1 MPRLR
6 IDNRDVEVPEG
17 ATILE
22 AARRAGIAI
31 PTLCHLE
38 GLPPATSCMVCVV
51 KVRQPDRL
59 VPSCGAP
66 AADGM
71 VVESET
77 DEVREARRDALELLL
92 SDHLGDCEAP
102 CQAICPASLDIPRM
116 LRHIAAGRGREAYA
130 LARDALVLPA
140 TLGRIC
146 PAPCEKG
153 CRRGERDEALAIRL
167 SHRFAADAAR
177 KAGEAPLPPCAH
189 TAGQDRPCHT
199 AFTGEE
205 PPFLRWCGTAG
216 LAPPCA
222 AATAK
227 RIAVVGAGPA
237 GLAAADT
244 LLRHGHAC
252 TVFDDREKPG
262 GMLRYGVPQERLPR
276 DVLDAEVAGVE
287 RLGATFQTG
296 VRVGR
301 DVALDDLARDFDAV
315 IVAVGALE
323 EGASAALGLE
333 TSEHGIAVDRKTRQA
348 GRPGVFAAGDAV
360 RKSRMAV
367 RAVADGRA
375 AAASAHQFVSGM
387 PATGPEAGFSTHI
400 GKLLDGEMERFMVE
414 ASGAPRTN
422 PAGGEAAG
430 FGDDEARAEARRCLH
445 CDCRKPETCKLRLY
459 AKAYGARPG
468 RYKNDRRVFE
478 QRASHPDVI
487 YEPGKC
493 IACGLCV
500 QVAERAREPLGLTF
514 IGRGFDVRVNVPFG
528 RSLAEGLQR
537 VAAECV
543 AACPTGALAMR
554 KSDR

>member
-1 MPRLR
+1 MPLLT

-17 ATILE
+17 ATILD
-22 AARRAGIAI
+22 AARRLGIAI

-51 KVRQPDRL
+51 KVRRPDRL

-66 AADGM
+66 AEDGM

-116 LRHIAAGRGREAYA
+116 LRRLAAGEVREAYA

-140 TLGRIC
+140 TLGRVC
-146 PAPCEKG
+146 SAPCEKG

-177 KAGEAPLPPCAH
+177 NQVDLPLPAR
-189 TAGQDRPCHT
+189 GGE
-199 AFTGEE
+199 TG
-205 PPFLRWCGTAG
+205 
-216 LAPPCA
+216 
-222 AATAK
+222 K
-227 RIAVVGAGPA
+227 RVAVVGAGPA

-244 LLRHGHAC
+244 LLRYGHAC

-262 GMLRYGVPQERLPR
+262 GMLRYGVPVERLPR
-276 DVLDAEVAGVE
+276 DVLDAEVAGIE

-301 DVALDDLARDFDAV
+301 DAALDDLARDFDAV

-323 EGASAALGLE
+323 EGGSAALGLE
-333 TSEHGIAVDRKTRQA
+333 PSAHGIAVDRKTRQA
-348 GRPGVFAAGDAV
+348 GRLATPAAAGWRPSIFAAGDAV

-375 AAASAHQFVSGM
+375 AAASAHQFLSAM
-387 PATGPEAGFSTHI
+387 PVAGPEPVFSTHI

-414 ASGAPRTN
+414 ASASPRTN

-430 FGDDEARAEARRCLH
+430 FGDDEAQAEALRCLH

-459 AKAYGARPG
+459 ASEYGARSG

-478 QRASHPDVI
+478 QRASHPDVL

-500 QVAERAREPLGLTF
+500 EVAERAREPLGLAF

-543 AACPTGALAMR
+543 AACPTGALAMK
-554 KSDR
+554 KSAR

>member
-1 MPRLR
+1 MPLLT

-17 ATILE
+17 ATILD
-22 AARRAGIAI
+22 AARRLGIAI

-51 KVRQPDRL
+51 KVRRPDRL

-66 AADGM
+66 AEDGM

-116 LRHIAAGRGREAYA
+116 LRRLAAGEVREAYA

-140 TLGRIC
+140 TLGRVC
-146 PAPCEKG
+146 SAPCEKG

-177 KAGEAPLPPCAH
+177 NQVDLPLPAR
-189 TAGQDRPCHT
+189 GGE
-199 AFTGEE
+199 TG
-205 PPFLRWCGTAG
+205 
-216 LAPPCA
+216 
-222 AATAK
+222 K
-227 RIAVVGAGPA
+227 RVAVVGAGPA

-244 LLRHGHAC
+244 LLRYGHAC

-262 GMLRYGVPQERLPR
+262 GMLRYGVPVERLPR
-276 DVLDAEVAGVE
+276 DVLDAEVAGIE

-301 DVALDDLARDFDAV
+301 DAALDDLARDFDAV

-323 EGASAALGLE
+323 EGGSAALGLE
-333 TSEHGIAVDRKTRQA
+333 PSAHGIAVDRKTRQA
-348 GRPGVFAAGDAV
+348 GRLATPAAAGWRPSIFAAGDAV

-375 AAASAHQFVSGM
+375 AAASAHQFLSAM
-387 PATGPEAGFSTHI
+387 PVAGPEPVFSTHI
-400 GKLLDGEMERFMVE
+400 GKLLDGEMERFLAEGIARGRV
-414 ASGAPRTN
+414 APGGKKVSGTFFPKKVPDTFYGR
-422 PAGGEAAG
+422 AG
-430 FGDDEARAEARRCLH
+430 FTENEARAEARRCLY

-459 AKAYGARPG
+459 AGQYGARPG
-468 RYKNDRRVFE
+468 RYKNDRRLFE

-493 IACGLCV
+493 IACGLCI
-500 QVAERAREPLGLTF
+500 QVAERAREPLGLAF

-543 AACPTGALAMR
+543 AACPTGALAMKQSAR
-554 KSDR
+554 

>member
-1 MPRLR
+1 MPLLT
-6 IDNRDVEVPEG
+6 IDSRDVEVPQG
-17 ATILE
+17 ATILD

-31 PTLCHLE
+31 PTLCYLD

-51 KVRQPDRL
+51 KVRGPDRL
-59 VPSCGAP
+59 VPSCGAL
-66 AADGM
+66 AEDGM

-116 LRHIAAGRGREAYA
+116 LRHIAAGRDREAYA

-140 TLGRIC
+140 TLGRVC

-153 CRRGERDEALAIRL
+153 CRRGERDEAVAIRL
-167 SHRFAADAAR
+167 SHRFAADAVR
-177 KAGEAPLPPCAH
+177 RLSDLPLPAR
-189 TAGQDRPCHT
+189 GGV
-199 AFTGEE
+199 TG
-205 PPFLRWCGTAG
+205 
-216 LAPPCA
+216 
-222 AATAK
+222 K
-227 RIAVVGAGPA
+227 RVAIVGAGPA
-237 GLAAADT
+237 GLAAADV
-244 LLRHGHAC
+244 LLRRGHAC

-262 GMLRYGVPQERLPR
+262 GMLRYGVPVDRLPR
-276 DVLDAEVAGVE
+276 DVLDAEMASVE
-287 RLGATFQTG
+287 RLGATFRKG

-301 DVALDDLARDFDAV
+301 DVAIEDLVRDFDAV

-323 EGASAALGLE
+323 EGRAAALGLE
-333 TSEHGIAVDRKTRQA
+333 PSEHGIAADRRTRA
-348 GRPGVFAAGDAV
+348 TSRLGVFAAGDV
-360 RKSRMAV
+360 VHRSRMAV

-375 AAASAHQFVSGM
+375 AAVSAHQFISGM
-387 PATGPEAGFSTHI
+387 PVAGPEPVFSTHI
-400 GKLLDGEMERFMVE
+400 GKLLDGEMERFMTE
-414 ASGAPRTN
+414 AGATPRTS

-430 FGDDEARAEARRCLH
+430 FEDDEARSEARRCLH

-459 AKAYGARPG
+459 AKEYGARPG
-468 RYKNDRRVFE
+468 RYKNGRRLFE
-478 QRASHPDVI
+478 QRAAHPDVI

-514 IGRGFDVRVNVPFG
+514 VGRGFDVRVNVPFG

-543 AACPTGALAMR
+543 AACPTGALAMK

>member
-1 MPRLR
+1 
-6 IDNRDVEVPEG
+6 
-17 ATILE
+17 
-22 AARRAGIAI
+22 
-31 PTLCHLE
+31 
-38 GLPPATSCMVCVV
+38 MVCVV
-51 KVRQPDRL
+51 KVRRPDRL
-59 VPSCGAP
+59 VPSCGAL
-66 AADGM
+66 AEDGM

-102 CQAICPASLDIPRM
+102 CQAVCPASLDIPRM
-116 LRHIAAGRGREAYA
+116 LRHIAAGRVREAYA

-153 CRRGERDEALAIRL
+153 CRRGERDEAVAIRL
-167 SHRFAADAAR
+167 SHRFAADAGLNV
-177 KAGEAPLPPCAH
+177 GEKLLP
-189 TAGQDRPCHT
+189 
-199 AFTGEE
+199 E
-205 PPFLRWCGTAG
+205 
-216 LAPPCA
+216 CA
-222 AATAK
+222 AATGK

-237 GLAAADT
+237 GLAAADA

-262 GMLRYGVPQERLPR
+262 GMLRYGVPVEQLPR
-276 DVLDAEVAGVE
+276 DVLDAEVASVE
-287 RLGATFQTG
+287 RLGATFRTG
-296 VRVGR
+296 MRVGR
-301 DVALDDLARDFDAV
+301 DVALDDLVRDFDAV
-315 IVAVGALE
+315 IVAVGAIE
-323 EGASAALGLE
+323 EGASASLGLRA
-333 TSEHGIAVDRKTRQA
+333 SEHGIAANRKTRQA
-348 GRPGVFAAGDAV
+348 SRPGVFAAGDAV
-360 RKSRMAV
+360 HRSRMAV

-375 AAASAHQFVSGM
+375 AAASTHQFLLGLPV
-387 PATGPEAGFSTHI
+387 AGPESVFSTHI
-400 GKLLDGEMERFMVE
+400 GKLLDGEMERFLAEGIARGRV
-414 ASGAPRTN
+414 APGGKKVSGTFFSKKVPDTFYGR
-422 PAGGEAAG
+422 AG
-430 FGDDEARAEARRCLH
+430 FTEDEARAEARRCLH

-459 AKAYGARPG
+459 AKEYGARPG
-468 RYKNDRRVFE
+468 RYKNDRRLFE
-478 QRASHPDVI
+478 QRATHPDVI

-543 AACPTGALAMR
+543 AACPTGALAMK

>member
-38 GLPPATSCMVCVV
+38 GLPPETSCMVCVV

-59 VPSCGAP
+59 VPSCGAL
-66 AADGM
+66 AEDGM

-102 CQAICPASLDIPRM
+102 CRAICPASLDIPRM
-116 LRHIAAGRGREAYA
+116 LRHIAAGEGREAYA

-153 CRRGERDEALAIRL
+153 CRRGERDEAVAIRL

-177 KAGEAPLPPCAH
+177 RLGDVPLPARGGETGPPR
-189 TAGQDRPCHT
+189 RP
-199 AFTGEE
+199 ARPTG
-205 PPFLRWCGTAG
+205 
-216 LAPPCA
+216 
-222 AATAK
+222 K
-227 RIAVVGAGPA
+227 RIAIVGAGPA
-237 GLAAADT
+237 GLSAADT

-252 TVFDDREKPG
+252 TLFDDREKPG
-262 GMLRYGVPQERLPR
+262 GMLRYGVPVDRLPR
-276 DVLDAEVAGVE
+276 EVLDAEIMSVE
-287 RLGATFQTG
+287 RLGATFRTG

-301 DVALDDLARDFDAV
+301 DVALDDLVRDFDAV
-315 IVAVGALE
+315 FVAVGALE
-323 EGASAALGLE
+323 EGGAAALGLE

-348 GRPGVFAAGDAV
+348 GRLATGESPWRPSIFAAGDAV

-375 AAASAHQFVSGM
+375 AAASAHQFLSGM
-387 PATGPEAGFSTHI
+387 PVAGPESVFSTHI

-414 ASGAPRTN
+414 ASAAPRTH
-422 PAGGEAAG
+422 PAGGEGDG
-430 FGDDEARAEARRCLH
+430 FKDEEARAEALRCLH

-459 AKAYGARPG
+459 ARQYGARSG

-478 QRASHPDVI
+478 QRASHPDVL

-514 IGRGFDVRVNVPFG
+514 VGRGFDVRVNVPFG

>member
-1 MPRLR
+1 LR

-66 AADGM
+66 AEDGM

-116 LRHIAAGRGREAYA
+116 LRRLAAGEVREAYA
-130 LARDALVLPA
+130 LARDALILPA

-153 CRRGERDEALAIRL
+153 CRRGDRDEALAIRL

-177 KAGEAPLPPCAH
+177 RLGDPLLPARAGETGPPR
-189 TAGQDRPCHT
+189 RP
-199 AFTGEE
+199 ARPTG
-205 PPFLRWCGTAG
+205 
-216 LAPPCA
+216 
-222 AATAK
+222 K
-227 RIAVVGAGPA
+227 RVAVVGAGPA

-244 LLRHGHAC
+244 LLRYGHAC

-262 GMLRYGVPQERLPR
+262 GMLRYGVPVDRLPR
-276 DVLDAEVAGVE
+276 DVLDAEIAGVE
-287 RLGATFQTG
+287 RMGATFRTG

-301 DVALDDLARDFDAV
+301 DVSLEDLARDFDAV

-333 TSEHGIAVDRKTRQA
+333 TSEHGIAVDRRTRQA
-348 GRPGVFAAGDAV
+348 GRLATPAAAGWRPSIFAAGDAV

-375 AAASAHQFVSGM
+375 AAASAHQFLSGM
-387 PATGPEAGFSTHI
+387 PVAGPDAVFSTHI

-414 ASGAPRTN
+414 ASAEARTN

-430 FGDDEARAEARRCLH
+430 FGDEEARAEAIRCLH

-459 AKAYGARPG
+459 AKAYGARSG

-478 QRASHPDVI
+478 QRASHPDVL

-500 QVAERAREPLGLTF
+500 QVAERAREPLGLAF

-543 AACPTGALAMR
+543 AACPTGALAM
-554 KSDR
+554 KQSDR

>member
-1 MPRLR
+1 MT

-51 KVRQPDRL
+51 KVRQPDRM
-59 VPSCGAP
+59 VPSCGTLAE
-66 AADGM
+66 DGM
-71 VVESET
+71 IVESET

-153 CRRGERDEALAIRL
+153 CRRGERDGAVAIRL

-177 KAGEAPLPPCAH
+177 RLGDLPLPAR
-189 TAGQDRPCHT
+189 GGE
-199 AFTGEE
+199 TG
-205 PPFLRWCGTAG
+205 
-216 LAPPCA
+216 
-222 AATAK
+222 K

-237 GLAAADT
+237 GLAAADA
-244 LLRHGHAC
+244 LLRYGHAC

-262 GMLRYGVPQERLPR
+262 GMLRYGVPVDRLPR
-276 DVLDAEVAGVE
+276 DVLDAEVASVE
-287 RLGATFQTG
+287 RLGATFRTG
-296 VRVGR
+296 MRVGR
-301 DVALDDLARDFDAV
+301 DVALDDLVRDFDAV

-323 EGASAALGLE
+323 EGGAAALGLE
-333 TSEHGIAVDRKTRQA
+333 SSAHGIAVDRRTRQA

-387 PATGPEAGFSTHI
+387 SVTGPETGFSTHI
-400 GKLLDGEMERFMVE
+400 GKLLDGEVERFMTE
-414 ASGAPRTN
+414 ASAKARTN
-422 PAGGEAAG
+422 PAGGEADG
-430 FGDDEARAEARRCLH
+430 FSDDESRAEALRCLH

-459 AKAYGARPG
+459 ARQYGARAG
-468 RYKNDRRVFE
+468 RYKNDRRLFE
-478 QRASHPDVI
+478 QRATHPDVI

-500 QVAERAREPLGLTF
+500 QVAERAREPLGLAF

-537 VAAECV
+537 VAAECA
-543 AACPTGALAMR
+543 AACPTGALAR
-554 KSDR
+554 KQSDR

>member
-22 AARRAGIAI
+22 AACRAGIAI
-31 PTLCHLE
+31 PTLCHLK

-51 KVRQPDRL
+51 KVRQPDRM
-59 VPSCGAP
+59 VPSCGTLAE
-66 AADGM
+66 DGM
-71 VVESET
+71 IVESET

-102 CQAICPASLDIPRM
+102 CQAICPASLDVPRM

-153 CRRGERDEALAIRL
+153 CRRGERDGAVAIRL

-177 KAGEAPLPPCAH
+177 RLGDLPLPAR
-189 TAGQDRPCHT
+189 GGE
-199 AFTGEE
+199 TG
-205 PPFLRWCGTAG
+205 
-216 LAPPCA
+216 
-222 AATAK
+222 K
-227 RIAVVGAGPA
+227 RVAVVGAGPA
-237 GLAAADT
+237 GLAAADA
-244 LLRHGHAC
+244 LLRYGHAC

-262 GMLRYGVPQERLPR
+262 GMLRYGVPVDRLPR
-276 DVLDAEVAGVE
+276 DVLDAEVASVE
-287 RLGATFQTG
+287 RLGATFRTG

-301 DVALDDLARDFDAV
+301 DMALDDLARDFDTV

-323 EGASAALGLE
+323 ESGAAALGLE
-333 TSEHGIAVDRKTRQA
+333 PSEHGIAVDRRTRQA

-375 AAASAHQFVSGM
+375 AAASAHQFLSGI
-387 PATGPEAGFSTHI
+387 PVAGPEPVFSTHI
-400 GKLLDGEMERFMVE
+400 GKLLDGEMERFMAEGIARGRDAPGGKKVGKKVSGTFLRKKVPDTFYGRAGYTE
-414 ASGAPRTN
+414 A
-422 PAGGEAAG
+422 
-430 FGDDEARAEARRCLH
+430 EARAEAIRCLH

-459 AKAYGARPG
+459 AKEYGARAG
-468 RYKNDRRVFE
+468 RYKNDRRLFE
-478 QRASHPDVI
+478 QRTTHPDVI

-500 QVAERAREPLGLTF
+500 QVAERAREPLGLAF

-543 AACPTGALAMR
+543 AACPTGALAMK

>member
-1 MPRLR
+1 MPLLT

-51 KVRQPDRL
+51 KVRQSDRL

-66 AADGM
+66 AEDGM

-116 LRHIAAGRGREAYA
+116 LRHIAAGEVREAYA

-177 KAGEAPLPPCAH
+177 RLGDVPLPARQR
-189 TAGQDRPCHT
+189 A
-199 AFTGEE
+199 TG
-205 PPFLRWCGTAG
+205 
-216 LAPPCA
+216 
-222 AATAK
+222 K
-227 RIAVVGAGPA
+227 RVAVVGAGPA
-237 GLAAADT
+237 GLSAADT

-252 TVFDDREKPG
+252 TVFDDRERPG
-262 GMLRYGVPQERLPR
+262 GMLRYGVTQERLPR
-276 DVLDAEVAGVE
+276 DVLDAEVASVE
-287 RLGATFQTG
+287 RLGATLRTG

-333 TSEHGIAVDRKTRQA
+333 SSEHGIAVDRKTRQA
-348 GRPGVFAAGDAV
+348 GRSGVFAAGDAV

-375 AAASAHQFVSGM
+375 AAASAHQFLSAM
-387 PATGPEAGFSTHI
+387 PVAGPESVFSTHI

-414 ASGAPRTN
+414 ASASPRTN

-459 AKAYGARPG
+459 ASEYGARSG
-468 RYKNDRRVFE
+468 RYKNDRRLFE
-478 QRASHPDVI
+478 QRASHPDVL

-500 QVAERAREPLGLTF
+500 QAAERAREPLGLTF

-543 AACPTGALAMR
+543 AACPTGALAMK

>member
-1 MPRLR
+1 MPLLV
-6 IDNRDVEVPEG
+6 IDNREVTVPEG

-51 KVRQPDRL
+51 KVRRPDRL

-66 AADGM
+66 AEDGM
-71 VVESET
+71 VIESET

-116 LRHIAAGRGREAYA
+116 LRHLAAGEVREAYA

-153 CRRGERDEALAIRL
+153 CRRGDRDEALAIRL

-177 KAGEAPLPPCAH
+177 GLGDVPLPARQR
-189 TAGQDRPCHT
+189 A
-199 AFTGEE
+199 TGK
-205 PPFLRWCGTAG
+205 C
-216 LAPPCA
+216 
-222 AATAK
+222 
-227 RIAVVGAGPA
+227 IAIVGAGPA
-237 GLAAADT
+237 GLAAADA
-244 LLRHGHAC
+244 LLRYGHAC

-262 GMLRYGVPQERLPR
+262 GMLRYGVPVDRLPR
-276 DVLDAEVAGVE
+276 EVLDAEVASVE
-287 RLGATFQTG
+287 RLGATFRTG

-301 DVALDDLARDFDAV
+301 DVALDDLVRDFDAV

-323 EGASAALGLE
+323 EGGAAALGLE
-333 TSEHGIAVDRKTRQA
+333 RSEHGIAVDRRTRA
-348 GRPGVFAAGDAV
+348 TSRPGVFAAGPVVEKISDYRAGDAV

-375 AAASAHQFVSGM
+375 AAASAHQFLSAM
-387 PATGPEAGFSTHI
+387 PVAGPEPVFSTHI
-400 GKLLDGEMERFMVE
+400 GKLLDGEMERFMAEGIARGRV
-414 ASGAPRTN
+414 APGGKKVSGTFFPKKVPDTFYGR
-422 PAGGEAAG
+422 AG
-430 FGDDEARAEARRCLH
+430 FTENEARAEALRCLH

-459 AKAYGARPG
+459 ARQYGARSG

-500 QVAERAREPLGLTF
+500 QVAERAREPLGLAF

-543 AACPTGALAMR
+543 AACPTGALAMK
-554 KSDR
+554 KSAR

>member
-1 MPRLR
+1 MPRLT

-38 GLPPATSCMVCVV
+38 GLPPSTSCMVCVV
-51 KVRQPDRL
+51 KVRHPDRL

-66 AADGM
+66 AEDGM

-102 CQAICPASLDIPRM
+102 CRAICPASLDIPRM

-177 KAGEAPLPPCAH
+177 RMGDVPLPAR
-189 TAGQDRPCHT
+189 GGG
-199 AFTGEE
+199 TG
-205 PPFLRWCGTAG
+205 
-216 LAPPCA
+216 
-222 AATAK
+222 K
-227 RIAVVGAGPA
+227 RVAVVGAGPA
-237 GLAAADT
+237 GLAAADA
-244 LLRHGHAC
+244 LLRYGHAC

-262 GMLRYGVPQERLPR
+262 GMLRYGVPVERLPR
-276 DVLDAEVAGVE
+276 DVLDAEVASVE
-287 RLGATFQTG
+287 RLGATLRTG
-296 VRVGR
+296 VQVGR

-323 EGASAALGLE
+323 EGGAAALGLE
-333 TSEHGIAVDRKTRQA
+333 SSEHGIAVDRKTRQA
-348 GRPGVFAAGDAV
+348 GRLATPAAAGWRPSIFAAGDAV

-375 AAASAHQFVSGM
+375 AAVSAHQFLLGM
-387 PATGPEAGFSTHI
+387 PVAGPDAVFSTHI
-400 GKLLDGEMERFMVE
+400 GKLLDGEMERFLAEGIARGRV
-414 ASGAPRTN
+414 APGGKKVGKKVSGTFFPKKVPDTFYGR
-422 PAGGEAAG
+422 AG
-430 FGDDEARAEARRCLH
+430 FTENEARAEALRCLH

-459 AKAYGARPG
+459 ASEYGARAG
-468 RYKNDRRVFE
+468 RYKNGRRLFE

-500 QVAERAREPLGLTF
+500 QVAERAREPLGLAF

-543 AACPTGALAMR
+543 AACPTGALAMK
-554 KSDR
+554 KSAR